1 MKLRLT
7 PRAAR
12 DLADI
17 GDYLWDRSPGAA
29 LRVRDTILQS
39 LQNLSL
45 FPELG
50 RKQEEEGVRKI
61 VTRQY
66 SYRVYYITD
75 EATDEII
82 VVAIR
87 HGPNTP
93 TPDSGRRPGKK
104 LPGHYGQQDLSAGST
119 CPR

>member
-17 GDYLWDRSPGAA
+17 GDYLSERSPGAA
-29 LRVRDTILQS
+29 LRVRDAILQS

-50 RKQEEEGVRKI
+50 RKQEEEGVRKM
-61 VTRQY
+61 VTRRY
-66 SYRVYYITD
+66 SYRIYYMTD
-75 EATDEII
+75 EAADEII
-82 VVAIR
+82 ILAIR
-87 HGPNTP
+87 HPA
-93 TPDSGRRPGKK
+93 RRPE
-104 LPGHYGQQDLSAGST
+104 HTDA
-119 CPR
+119 

>member
-12 DLADI
+12 DLAD
-17 GDYLWDRSPGAA
+17 YLWDRSPGAA
-29 LRVRDTILQS
+29 LRIRDAILQS

-66 SYRVYYITD
+66 STASIT
-75 EATDEII
+75 
-82 VVAIR
+82 
-87 HGPNTP
+87 
-93 TPDSGRRPGKK
+93 
-104 LPGHYGQQDLSAGST
+104 
-119 CPR
+119 

>member
-17 GDYLWDRSPGAA
+17 GDYLWERSPGAA
-29 LRVRDTILQS
+29 LRVRDAILQS

-61 VTRQY
+61 VTRRY
-66 SYRVYYITD
+66 SYRVYYMAD

-87 HGPNTP
+87 HPA
-93 TPDSGRRPGKK
+93 RRPE
-104 LPGHYGQQDLSAGST
+104 HSDA
-119 CPR
+119 

>member
-17 GDYLWDRSPGAA
+17 GDYLWERSQGAA
-29 LRVRDTILQS
+29 LRVRDAILQS
-39 LQNLSL
+39 LHNLSL

-61 VTRQY
+61 VTRRY
-66 SYRVYYITD
+66 SC
-75 EATDEII
+75 
-82 VVAIR
+82 
-87 HGPNTP
+87 
-93 TPDSGRRPGKK
+93 
-104 LPGHYGQQDLSAGST
+104 LSRLLHDG
-119 CPR
+119 

>member
-17 GDYLWDRSPGAA
+17 GDYLWERSPGAA
-29 LRVRDTILQS
+29 SRVRDAILQS

-50 RKQEEEGVRKI
+50 RKQEEGVRKI

-66 SYRVYYITD
+66 SYRVYYMAG

-87 HGPNTP
+87 HPARGPEHS
-93 TPDSGRRPGKK
+93 D
-104 LPGHYGQQDLSAGST
+104 A
-119 CPR
+119 

>member
-7 PRAAR
+7 PGAAR

-17 GDYLWDRSPGAA
+17 GDYLSERSPGAA
-29 LRVRDTILQS
+29 LGIREAILQS

-61 VTRQY
+61 VTRRY
-66 SYRVYYITD
+66 SYRVYYMTD
-75 EATDEII
+75 EATEEII

-87 HGPNTP
+87 HPA
-93 TPDSGRRPGKK
+93 RRPE
-104 LPGHYGQQDLSAGST
+104 HSDA
-119 CPR
+119 

>member
-17 GDYLWDRSPGAA
+17 GDYLWERSPGAA
-29 LRVRDTILQS
+29 LRVRDAILQS

-61 VTRQY
+61 VTRRY
-66 SYRVYYITD
+66 SCRVYYMTD
-75 EATDEII
+75 ELTDEII

-87 HGPNTP
+87 HPA
-93 TPDSGRRPGKK
+93 RRSE
-104 LPGHYGQQDLSAGST
+104 HSDA
-119 CPR
+119 

>member
-17 GDYLWDRSPGAA
+17 GDYLWERSPGAT
-29 LRVRDTILQS
+29 LRVRDAILQS

-50 RKQEEEGVRKI
+50 RE
-61 VTRQY
+61 
-66 SYRVYYITD
+66 
-75 EATDEII
+75 
-82 VVAIR
+82 
-87 HGPNTP
+87 
-93 TPDSGRRPGKK
+93 
-104 LPGHYGQQDLSAGST
+104 
-119 CPR
+119 

>member
-17 GDYLWDRSPGAA
+17 GDYLWERSPGAA

-39 LQNLSL
+39 VQNLSQ

-50 RKQEEEGVRKI
+50 RKREPGMGTTRPKPVRKS
-61 VTRQY
+61 QKALP
-66 SYRVYYITD
+66 SDLPWNQSARVNQ
-75 EATDEII
+75 
-82 VVAIR
+82 IR
-87 HGPNTP
+87 IP
-93 TPDSGRRPGKK
+93 
-104 LPGHYGQQDLSAGST
+104 LSFI
-119 CPR
+119 PEP

>member
-7 PRAAR
+7 PQAAR

-17 GDYLWDRSPGAA
+17 GDYLSDRSPRAA
-29 LRVRDTILQS
+29 LRVRDVVLQS

-66 SYRVYYITD
+66 SYRVYYMTD

-82 VVAIR
+82 VIAIR
-87 HGPNTP
+87 HPA
-93 TPDSGRRPGKK
+93 RRSE
-104 LPGHYGQQDLSAGST
+104 HSDT
-119 CPR
+119 

>member
-17 GDYLWDRSPGAA
+17 GDYLSERSPGAA
-29 LRVRDTILQS
+29 LRGRDAILQS

-50 RKQEEEGVRKI
+50 RKQ
-61 VTRQY
+61 
-66 SYRVYYITD
+66 
-75 EATDEII
+75 
-82 VVAIR
+82 
-87 HGPNTP
+87 
-93 TPDSGRRPGKK
+93 
-104 LPGHYGQQDLSAGST
+104 
-119 CPR
+119 

>member
-12 DLADI
+12 DLANI
-17 GDYLWDRSPGAA
+17 GDYLWERSPEAA
-29 LRVRDTILQS
+29 LRVRDAILQS

-50 RKQEEEGVRKI
+50 RKQEEGVRKI

-66 SYRVYYITD
+66 SYRVYYMAD

-82 VVAIR
+82 VIAIR
-87 HGPNTP
+87 HPA
-93 TPDSGRRPGKK
+93 RRPE
-104 LPGHYGQQDLSAGST
+104 HSDA
-119 CPR
+119 

>member
-50 RKQEEEGVRKI
+50 REQEEDVRKI

-66 SYRVYYITD
+66 SYRLYYMKD

-82 VVAIR
+82 VIAIR
-87 HGPNTP
+87 HPA
-93 TPDSGRRPGKK
+93 RRSE
-104 LPGHYGQQDLSAGST
+104 HSDA
-119 CPR
+119 

>member
-12 DLADI
+12 DLADV
-17 GDYLWDRSPGAA
+17 GDYLSDRSPGAA
-29 LRVRDTILQS
+29 LRVRDAILQS

-61 VTRQY
+61 VTRRY
-66 SYRVYYITD
+66 S
-75 EATDEII
+75 
-82 VVAIR
+82 
-87 HGPNTP
+87 
-93 TPDSGRRPGKK
+93 
-104 LPGHYGQQDLSAGST
+104 
-119 CPR
+119 

>member
-17 GDYLWDRSPGAA
+17 SDYLWERSPAA
-29 LRVRDTILQS
+29 TLRVRDAILQS

-61 VTRQY
+61 VTRRY
-66 SYRVYYITD
+66 SYRIYYMTD
-75 EATDEII
+75 EAADEII

-87 HGPNTP
+87 HPA
-93 TPDSGRRPGKK
+93 RRPE
-104 LPGHYGQQDLSAGST
+104 HSDA
-119 CPR
+119 

>member
-17 GDYLWDRSPGAA
+17 GDYLWERSPGAA
-29 LRVRDTILQS
+29 LRVRDAILQS

-61 VTRQY
+61 VTA
-66 SYRVYYITD
+66 VF
-75 EATDEII
+75 
-82 VVAIR
+82 
-87 HGPNTP
+87 
-93 TPDSGRRPGKK
+93 
-104 LPGHYGQQDLSAGST
+104 LPRLLHD
-119 CPR
+119 

>member
-17 GDYLWDRSPGAA
+17 GDYLWERSPGAA
-29 LRVRDTILQS
+29 LRVRDAILQS

-66 SYRVYYITD
+66 SYRVYYMAD
-75 EATDEII
+75 EATNEII

-87 HGPNTP
+87 HPA
-93 TPDSGRRPGKK
+93 RRPE
-104 LPGHYGQQDLSAGST
+104 HSDA
-119 CPR
+119 

>member
-17 GDYLWDRSPGAA
+17 GDYLRERSPGAA
-29 LRVRDTILQS
+29 LQVRDAILQS
-39 LQNLSL
+39 LQSLSL

-66 SYRVYYITD
+66 MTD
-75 EATDEII
+75 EA
-82 VVAIR
+82 
-87 HGPNTP
+87 
-93 TPDSGRRPGKK
+93 GRRNYRRR
-104 LPGHYGQQDLSAGST
+104 HSAS
-119 CPR
+119 RA

>member
-17 GDYLWDRSPGAA
+17 GDYLSERSPGAA
-29 LRVRDTILQS
+29 LRVREAILQS
-39 LQNLSL
+39 MQNLSL

-61 VTRQY
+61 VTRRY
-66 SYRVYYITD
+66 SYRVYYMTD
-75 EATDEII
+75 EATGEII

-87 HGPNTP
+87 HPA
-93 TPDSGRRPGKK
+93 RRPE
-104 LPGHYGQQDLSAGST
+104 HSDA
-119 CPR
+119 